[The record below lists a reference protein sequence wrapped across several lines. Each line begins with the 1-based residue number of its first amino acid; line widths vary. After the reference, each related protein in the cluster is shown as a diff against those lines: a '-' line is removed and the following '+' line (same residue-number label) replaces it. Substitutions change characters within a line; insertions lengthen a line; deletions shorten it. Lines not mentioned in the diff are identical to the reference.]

1 MQEDALVCLA
11 ELERLADLPGAADLD
26 VAHADHRALGGR
38 ERGDRGD
45 DEVERLALVQGLAR
59 QLVPVRGEDLPAA
72 GIPVAAPAEAV
83 AVDRGLALALGGE
96 RRERHGPRLPDA
108 SR

>member
-1 MQEDALVCLA
+1 MQQDALVSFA
-11 ELERLADLPGAADLD
+11 ELERLADLLGAAALD

-45 DEVERLALVQGLAR
+45 DEVERLALVQGLVR

-72 GIPVAAPAEAV
+72 RILVAGTAKAV
-83 AVDRGLALALGGE
+83 RVDRGLALALAGE
-96 RRERHGPRLPDA
+96 RRER
-108 SR
+108 